1 MKQVKIMIITLK
13 NKFEN
18 VAVFANV
25 AGGVVV
31 VYFAHF
37 FILLKIKI
45 DTKFLCN

>member
-25 AGGVVV
+25 AGVVV